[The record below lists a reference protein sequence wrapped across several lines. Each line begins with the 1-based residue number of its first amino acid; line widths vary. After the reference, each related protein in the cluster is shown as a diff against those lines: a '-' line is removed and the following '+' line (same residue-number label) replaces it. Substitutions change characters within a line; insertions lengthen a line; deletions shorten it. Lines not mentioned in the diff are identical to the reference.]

1 MPAGQLHRFQ
11 GLAHRGQD
19 LGIDPAAVFKAHLGL
34 GRVDVDIHLFG
45 RGRKM
50 HDKDRVPPPG
60 QQPLVSLAHGPGH
73 ELVADDAAVDQEELI
88 LGGGN
93 VVVRAGNQTRDP
105 EAVARQIQGQHLF
118 GPLRPQEDRQPFPE
132 AGVGGGLEQ
141 GLVLGLDQEVDL
153 GVAQGQVA
161 QQLQNLPLF
170 RRLAAQEFAPG
181 RGVVE
186 QVGDG
191 DPGPGG
197 PGPGEVFLDHTPGHR
212 QTAAELELGA
222 AGADLQPGDGGDG
235 REGLTPEPHGLEAE
249 QIAIVLEFTGGMPEQ
264 AQGGF
269 FGPHAAAVI
278 AHPDQ
283 SAAAFGDLDVDG
295 AGARVQGVFH
305 QLFDDRGR
313 AGDDFAGRN
322 LAGHFRG

>member
-1 MPAGQLHRFQ
+1 MPAGRGGNSGNNSAGVGSRALRASRAGPGVTGAACHPAANWCRP
-11 GLAHRGQD
+11 GSCTGSRAWRTAGQD

-105 EAVARQIQGQHLF
+105 KAVARQIQGQHLF

-141 GLVLGLDQEVDL
+141 GLVLGLDQKVDF

-170 RRLAAQEFAPG
+170 RLHWLRRNL
-181 RGVVE
+181 R
-186 QVGDG
+186 
-191 DPGPGG
+191 
-197 PGPGEVFLDHTPGHR
+197 
-212 QTAAELELGA
+212 
-222 AGADLQPGDGGDG
+222 
-235 REGLTPEPHGLEAE
+235 
-249 QIAIVLEFTGGMPEQ
+249 
-264 AQGGF
+264 
-269 FGPHAAAVI
+269 
-278 AHPDQ
+278 
-283 SAAAFGDLDVDG
+283 
-295 AGARVQGVFH
+295 
-305 QLFDDRGR
+305 R
-313 AGDDFAGRN
+313 AGV
-322 LAGHFRG
+322 L